1 MPIQLQDFEF
11 ERVLDKNP
19 YFRCLNVLGT
29 LPASSISS
37 SDASSSGSASDGHL
51 PAILRLE
58 RTPLPLNLPQEFSS
72 GVLEQAK
79 TLGNTDIYTWMN
91 GWLKRRDDLPDLKI
105 SVICPATDA
114 HIRKYSKQD
123 ILMVHETP
131 ELYEK
136 VVKPYIEA
144 FPLRGHNEL
153 RRLSDANSL
162 RVRNILDGTSEAQ
175 SLLHFTDKFLVLP
188 DMKWDPTTSPLTA
201 LYLLALVRDTSIR
214 SMRDLRGGES
224 GHLPLL
230 KAIRDAAHSIVE
242 RKYGLARGSVRLY
255 VHYQPSYYHF
265 HVPIVHAS
273 QSGIMGTT
281 VGQAH
286 LLDDIIS
293 LCRGDGFICD
303 DVRVALVDHWLVY
316 SYFEDGTSAGG
327 DGTKG
332 WRVVSVEMY
341 QGKKSHDV
349 TRSLELS
356 YYSNAT
362 TDFTIYEQAYLI
374 PYGVTALSTTSTRLG
389 VTPKNLIVAS

>member
-1 MPIQLQDFEF
+1 MPIQLQDFDF
-11 ERVLDKNP
+11 ERVLDENP
-19 YFRCLNVLGT
+19 YFRCLNALGT

-37 SDASSSGSASDGHL
+37 SDASLSGSTSDGRL

-58 RTPLPLNLPQEFSS
+58 RTPFPLTLPQEFSS

-79 TLGNTDIYTWMN
+79 SLGNTDIYTWMN

-105 SVICPATDA
+105 SVICPATEV

-144 FPLRGHNEL
+144 FPPSRTQW
-153 RRLSDANSL
+153 
-162 RVRNILDGTSEAQ
+162 VRNILDGTSEAH
-175 SLLHFTDKFLVLP
+175 SLLHSTDELLILP

-201 LYLLALVRDTSIR
+201 LYLLALVRDPSIR
-214 SMRDLRGGES
+214 SMRDLRGGEN

-230 KAIRDAAHSIVE
+230 KAIRDAAHSVVD

-265 HVPIVHAS
+265 HVHIVHAS
-273 QSGIMGTT
+273 QSGIMGMT

-293 LCRGDGFICD
+293 LLT
-303 DVRVALVDHWLVY
+303 VAPDILSSLTLTYGLGSQHGLYEPMLAV
-316 SYFEDGTSAGG
+316 
-327 DGTKG
+327 
-332 WRVVSVEMY
+332 
-341 QGKKSHDV
+341 QG
-349 TRSLELS
+349 
-356 YYSNAT
+356 N
-362 TDFTIYEQAYLI
+362 
-374 PYGVTALSTTSTRLG
+374 
-389 VTPKNLIVAS
+389 VA